1 MYHYD
6 VVIIGGGVVGCATAR
21 ELARFSLSIALL
33 EKTEDVCNG
42 QSKANTAIV
51 HGGYDAAPGS
61 NKAKFNVRGNGMFER
76 ITEELSVPF
85 SRNGSLVV
93 SFEEGGLPALEE
105 LKRRGEA
112 NGVRGLAI
120 LGREALLGREPSLN
134 PAAQAALDVPAGG
147 IVCPYELTVAYAENA
162 AQNGV
167 AFFRDTPVTAISR
180 NADGLWQLATPAG
193 TFTARAVV
201 NCAGVH
207 SAELNNMVS
216 EEKHSITAR
225 RGEYY
230 IVDKNYRDAFRSTI
244 FQLPTKMGKGV
255 LIAPTVDGTILVGPT
270 ADDIPDKDD
279 TRTTAAGLARVL
291 ERAKLS
297 WPTLPTRAFITTY
310 AGVRAHAETDDFVL
324 GEPADAPLFFNALGV
339 ESPGLSAAPALGEYL
354 AEAVAERLGAKPNP
368 AFDPIRP
375 GIPKFREMTDA
386 EREAAIARDPDYAK
400 IVCRCELVTEAEIRA
415 AIRRPVGARTVDG
428 IKRRTRAGM
437 GRCQAGFCLPRT
449 MELLAEELA
458 VPELSVTKCG
468 GESRYLESSLFGSK
482 AGE

>member
-1 MYHYD
+1 MLYD
-6 VVIIGGGVVGCATAR
+6 VILIGGGVVGCAVAR
-21 ELARFSLSIALL
+21 ELARYDLSVALL
-33 EKTEDVCNG
+33 EKTADVCNG

-61 NKAKFNVRGNGMFER
+61 NKAKFNVRGNAMFER
-76 ITEELSVPF
+76 ITKELSVPF

-93 SFEEGGLPALEE
+93 SFEEGGLPVLME

-112 NGVRGLAI
+112 NGVKGLAI
-120 LGREALLGREPSLN
+120 LGREALLAREPNLN
-134 PAAQAALDVPAGG
+134 PEACAALDVPTGG

-167 AFFRDTPVTAISR
+167 AFFRETPVTAVARS
-180 NADGLWQLATPAG
+180 AAG
-193 TFTARAVV
+193 CWRVETGRGEFTARAVV

-207 SAELNNMVS
+207 SAEFNNMVC

-230 IVDKNYRDAFRSTI
+230 IVDKNYRNAFRSTI
-244 FQLPTKMGKGV
+244 FQLPTAMGKGV
-255 LIAPTVDGTILVGPT
+255 LIAPTVDGTILIGPT

-291 ERAKLS
+291 ERAKRS
-297 WPTLPTRAFITTY
+297 WPALPARAFITTY
-310 AGVRAHAETDDFVL
+310 AGVRAHAETDDFIL

-339 ESPGLSAAPALGEYL
+339 ESPGLSAAPALGEFL
-354 AEAVAERLGAKPNP
+354 AQAVAERLGARPNP
-368 AFDPIRP
+368 AFNPIRP
-375 GIPKFREMTDA
+375 GIPKFRDMTDA
-386 EREAAIARDPDYAK
+386 QREAAIARDPDYAK

-428 IKRRTRAGM
+428 VKRRTRAGM

-449 MELLAEELA
+449 LELLAEELA
-458 VPELSVTKCG
+458 APELSITKCG
-468 GESRYLESSLFGSK
+468 GESRYLKSDLFGGK
-482 AGE
+482 AEG

>member
-51 HGGYDAAPGS
+51 QGGYDAAPGS

-120 LGREALLGREPSLN
+120 LGREVLLGREPSLN

-180 NADGLWQLATPAG
+180 NADGLWQLATPTNRMHRKA
-193 TFTARAVV
+193 
-201 NCAGVH
+201 
-207 SAELNNMVS
+207 
-216 EEKHSITAR
+216 K
-225 RGEYY
+225 
-230 IVDKNYRDAFRSTI
+230 ST
-244 FQLPTKMGKGV
+244 
-255 LIAPTVDGTILVGPT
+255 
-270 ADDIPDKDD
+270 
-279 TRTTAAGLARVL
+279 
-291 ERAKLS
+291 
-297 WPTLPTRAFITTY
+297 
-310 AGVRAHAETDDFVL
+310 
-324 GEPADAPLFFNALGV
+324 
-339 ESPGLSAAPALGEYL
+339 
-354 AEAVAERLGAKPNP
+354 
-368 AFDPIRP
+368 
-375 GIPKFREMTDA
+375 
-386 EREAAIARDPDYAK
+386 
-400 IVCRCELVTEAEIRA
+400 
-415 AIRRPVGARTVDG
+415 
-428 IKRRTRAGM
+428 
-437 GRCQAGFCLPRT
+437 
-449 MELLAEELA
+449 
-458 VPELSVTKCG
+458 
-468 GESRYLESSLFGSK
+468 
-482 AGE
+482 